1 MNNPAIHLEKE
12 AGGDTHTHT
21 HTHEHTQELHYDFH
35 VCNAAEAIRKK
46 FTGSCWN
53 VLIQVNGRKK
63 KREREKER
71 ERERGEGLKVMLKS
85 GRT

>member
-1 MNNPAIHLEKE
+1 MERRGKK
-12 AGGDTHTHT
+12 HTHT
-21 HTHEHTQELHYDFH
+21 HAYTQELHYDFH

-53 VLIQVNGRKK
+53 VLIQVNGKK
-63 KREREKER
+63 E
-71 ERERGEGLKVMLKS
+71 GEGLKVMLKS